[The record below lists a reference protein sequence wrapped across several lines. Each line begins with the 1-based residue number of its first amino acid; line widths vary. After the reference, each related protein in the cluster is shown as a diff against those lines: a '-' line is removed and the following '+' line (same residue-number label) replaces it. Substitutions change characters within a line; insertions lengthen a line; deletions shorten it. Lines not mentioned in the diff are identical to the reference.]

1 MTITPLRA
9 VGLAG
14 LLLAAL
20 CVQTSSAAAMGP
32 RQADHASTPPAI
44 YVTPYIAGNPQA
56 SVANPS
62 PAAGCPCNADL
73 PGGLSAAAELP
84 TRSNAARSADSVREV
99 GVVHARAN
107 QSSRS
112 FDWNDAIVGAAV
124 TAAVGLLVL
133 GGASLLGRRRLRG
146 GLPTS

>member
-20 CVQTSSAAAMGP
+20 SVQTSSAAATGP

-44 YVTPYIAGNPQA
+44 HVTPYLAANPQA
-56 SVANPS
+56 AVATPS

-73 PGGLSAAAELP
+73 PGGLSAAAQSP
-84 TRSNAARSADSVREV
+84 TRSNAARSANSARQV
-99 GVVHARAN
+99 GALHPRAN
-107 QSSRS
+107 QSSRT

-133 GGASLLGRRRLRG
+133 GAASLLGRRRLRG
-146 GLPTS
+146 RLPVS